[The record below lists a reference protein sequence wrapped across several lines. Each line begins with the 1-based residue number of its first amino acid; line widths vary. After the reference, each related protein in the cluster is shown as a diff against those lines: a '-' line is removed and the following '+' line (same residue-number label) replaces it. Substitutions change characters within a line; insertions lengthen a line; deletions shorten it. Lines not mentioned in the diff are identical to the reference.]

1 MAALKEYADALFML
15 TEELG
20 TSERV
25 QRELGDATHVLSD
38 NREYISLLET
48 PALPM
53 DEKLGLVD
61 RAFES
66 FDESL
71 LSFLKILTE
80 KRLIRHLGDV
90 LRDYSALYDESRGIL
105 RVEAISAVALSEAQ
119 LNAIAEKLSAKCK
132 KQAIVSNTV
141 SPEIL
146 GGLKLRYSGTQLDG
160 SVKTRLDKIEASLK
174 NVIV

>member
-20 TSERV
+20 TSDCV
-25 QRELGDATHVLSD
+25 HRELSDAARALAD

-53 DEKLGLVD
+53 EEKLGLVD
-61 RAFES
+61 RAFKS

-80 KRLIRHLGDV
+80 KRLIRYLGDV
-90 LRDYSALYDESRGIL
+90 LRDYSSLYDESRGIL
-105 RVEAISAVALSEAQ
+105 RVEAISAVALSDTQ
-119 LNAIAEKLSAKCK
+119 LNAIAEKLSAKFK

-174 NVIV
+174 SVIV

>member
-1 MAALKEYADALFML
+1 MAVLKEYADALFML

-20 TSERV
+20 TSDCV
-25 QRELGDATHVLSD
+25 QRELSDAARALAD

-53 DEKLGLVD
+53 EEKLGLVD
-61 RAFES
+61 RAFKS

-80 KRLIRHLGDV
+80 KRLIRYLGDV
-90 LRDYSALYDESRGIL
+90 LRDYSSLYDESRGIL
-105 RVEAISAVALSEAQ
+105 RVEAISAVALSDTQ
-119 LNAIAEKLSAKCK
+119 LNAIAEKLSVKCK

-174 NVIV
+174 SVIV